1 MARPLRIV
9 YPDAW
14 YHIMNRGRREEPI
27 FIKRKDYKVFI
38 ELLKES
44 SETWSIRIAAYCLM
58 PNHYHLLLQT
68 PEGNVSR
75 AMRHIDV
82 TPKPIRF

>member
-1 MARPLRIV
+1 MWGMARPLRIA

-14 YHIMNRGRREEPI
+14 YHIMNRGRRGEPI
-27 FIKRKDYKVFI
+27 FTEKKDYKVFLD
-38 ELLKES
+38 LLKVT
-44 SETWSIRIAAYCLM
+44 SETWNIRVAAYCLM

-75 AMRHIDV
+75 GMRHIDGV
-82 TPKPIRF
+82 